1 MEKDQLERYLGQRL
15 AEHESDWGIDNPAVD
30 ANDRL
35 TTLIRTAYEKT
46 CKLPQ
51 S

>member
-15 AEHESDWGIDNPAVD
+15 AEHEAVWKIVTPSKD

-46 CKLPQ
+46 GKLPQ
-51 S
+51 P